1 MPKTVIHLFHDDDA
15 SLGSGSHVAERIRQ
29 VAGEQGLELE
39 VYCFGPAQKA
49 LSDTESAVRAE
60 YNAQI
65 DALVQA
71 GVPVGACLN
80 SATAVGTVDALTER
94 GVKLQFAR
102 DAFAR
107 YGLEGAAVITF

>member
-1 MPKTVIHLFHDDDA
+1 MPKTIIHLFHDDDA

-49 LSDTESAVRAE
+49 LGDTESAVRAE

-71 GVPVGACLN
+71 GVPVGACLKRR
-80 SATAVGTVDALTER
+80 TAAGTVDALTER

-102 DAFAR
+102 DAFVR
-107 YGLEGAAVITF
+107 CGLEGAAVITF

>member
-15 SLGSGSHVAERIRQ
+15 SLTSGSHVAERIRQ

-39 VYCFGPAQKA
+39 VYIFGPAQKA
-49 LSDTESAVRAE
+49 LADTQSEARAE

-80 SATAVGTVDALTER
+80 SATAAGTVDALTER
-94 GVKLQFAR
+94 GITLQYAR
-102 DAFAR
+102 DAFTR
-107 YGLEGAAVITF
+107 YGLEGAAVISF